1 MSSHPQ
7 NPKNRIFQVVK
18 DLIRK
23 KTVPN
28 VSAGAETVADAYL
41 PRDRA
46 LIEFAFD
53 AFIGMD
59 TSGRIIDWNRQAEKT
74 FGWKRDE
81 VLGAI
86 LSDVVIPENF
96 REAHRRGLEKFLE
109 TGSGP
114 VLNRRME
121 VTALHRLGHEVPVE
135 LTIYPIQQG
144 DEVIFGAFLHDI
156 SEQKLNAQL
165 QDTQLRVTE
174 ALTKYGN
181 LQDVIPELLERIC
194 KGMSWSVGEFW
205 LNDSG
210 DGEGLRCA
218 GMWGAPE
225 IQGMDFL
232 NITKMSRFPKGVG
245 IPGRV
250 WESGEPQWIEDIS
263 QDDNFPR
270 KKEADSAGI
279 RSSLAFPLK
288 TSGSVLGV
296 MAFYS
301 SKINTFDARL
311 ASLVADIG
319 NYVGLF
325 IQRKQAEE
333 KLTRLYSELE
343 VKIAERTKDLE
354 TAYEQAT
361 AANRLKDEFLAT
373 VSHELRTPLG
383 VILGYTELI
392 LETPMSEDEKVEAL
406 QTIRR
411 SGKTQIQ
418 IISDLLDVSRIITGK
433 MQLDIDRVDLRAS
446 IDSAVDT
453 ISMAAS
459 AKHIEISTD
468 IDPTVGA
475 IRGDADR
482 LQQILWNL
490 LTNAVKFTPKH
501 GHVQINLKGAP
512 SKAVIEVIDNGKGI
526 EPKFLP
532 YVFERFTQE
541 DASTTRRYGGL
552 GLGLAIVRHLVEAH
566 GGTVEVESDGA
577 GFGTKFI
584 LRFPLMAFR
593 DMKSGKERSY
603 FGVPE
608 YILEKP
614 LTGLQIL
621 AVEDDS
627 DTRDMI
633 GKILTNAGAK
643 PVLAGTVKEGF
654 KYFRE
659 KKPDLILSDI
669 SMPEQDGYEFI
680 SMVRSLPPERGGQVP
695 AIAFTAH
702 ARQEEKNMMLSEGFD
717 LQISKPVEAGELVA
731 KIKKVIES
739 TSSRRVV

>member
-1 MSSHPQ
+1 MRSKISQFLKSLKGNGSSEEPPIEQ
-7 NPKNRIFQVVK
+7 SG
-18 DLIRK
+18 
-23 KTVPN
+23 VP
-28 VSAGAETVADAYL
+28 DHLL

-46 LIEFAFD
+46 MIEFAYD
-53 AFIGMD
+53 AFISMD
-59 TSGRIIDWNRQAEKT
+59 TQGRIIEWNRQAEKT
-74 FGWKRDE
+74 FGWKKEE
-81 VLGAI
+81 VLNRV
-86 LSDVVIPENF
+86 LSEVIIPEEF
-96 REAHRRGLEKFLE
+96 RAAHRRGVERYLSS
-109 TGSGP
+109 GAGP
-114 VLNRRME
+114 VLNKRIE
-121 VTALHRLGHEVPVE
+121 VSALNRSGEKIPVE

-144 DEVIFGAFLHDI
+144 DTVIFGAFLHDI
-156 SEQKLNAQL
+156 TEQKQTAQL

-174 ALTKYGN
+174 ALTKFSS

-194 KGMSWSVGEFW
+194 KGMSWSAGEFW
-205 LNDSG
+205 LD
-210 DGEGLRCA
+210 DPTDDEGLRCA

-232 NITKMSRFPKGVG
+232 SVTKLSRFKKGIGV
-245 IPGRV
+245 PGRV
-250 WESGEPQWIEDIS
+250 WETGQPAWIEDIS
-263 QDDNFPR
+263 SDPNFPR
-270 KKEADSAGI
+270 LQEAQSAGI
-279 RSSLAFPLK
+279 KSSLAFPLK
-288 TSGSVLGV
+288 TGATTLGV

-301 SKINTFDARL
+301 SKIAAFDARL
-311 ASLVADIG
+311 MAMVADIG

-333 KLTRLYSELE
+333 KLSRLYQELE
-343 VKIAERTKDLE
+343 GKVAERTRDLE
-354 TAYEQAT
+354 AAYEQAT
-361 AANRLKDEFLAT
+361 VANRLKDEFLAT

-392 LETPMSEDEKVEAL
+392 LETPMTEDEKIEAL

-433 MQLDIDRVDLRAS
+433 MQLEIAKVDLKAS
-446 IDSAVDT
+446 IYSAIDT

-459 AKHIEISTD
+459 AKNIEITTS

-475 IRGDADR
+475 IRGDSDR

-490 LTNAVKFTPKH
+490 LTNAVKFTPKN
-501 GHVQINLKGAP
+501 GHVQVNLKSAP
-512 SKAVIEVIDNGKGI
+512 SKAVVEVVDNGKGI

-532 YVFERFTQE
+532 HVFERFTQE

-566 GGTVEVESDGA
+566 GGTVEVESDGH
-577 GFGTKFI
+577 GLGTKFI
-584 LRFPLMAFR
+584 LKFPLVAFR
-593 DMKSGKERSY
+593 DLKMPKDLSAL
-603 FGVPE
+603 GVPE

-643 PVLAGTVKEGF
+643 PVLAGNVKDGF
-654 KYFRE
+654 RFFRE

-717 LQISKPVEAGELVA
+717 LQISKPVEASELVA
-731 KIKKVIES
+731 KIKKVIE
-739 TSSRRVV
+739 TSNSRKVV